1 MPLLMPR
8 WVAPILI
15 VAFAVGL
22 QWVARPLLGQYAE
35 RVAMDAGIAVVL
47 AVSLNIVNGYTGQ
60 FSIGHAAFFAIGAY
74 TAGAVTYYASLLIWN
89 SPVAMGLWSS
99 QSVIFIAATIL
110 GGLVAAAAGW
120 LIGLPSLRLRGD
132 YLAIVTLGFGEI
144 LRVLLQQTNKQLYT
158 REELHAA
165 KLGELIPPPIGGSLG
180 FINVPK
186 VANLFWVGL
195 FVGITLLVAWR
206 LKKSTFGRS
215 MIAIRENEIA
225 AESMGVN
232 VTRLKVWAFVFAAF
246 FAGVAGSLYAHE
258 VQLTPQDAGFLRSF
272 DVVIMVVLGGL
283 GSITG
288 ATLAAALVTV
298 AGEWLR
304 EPTHVWH
311 LFGLIA
317 IIRILFWPTG
327 RLKAAIWW
335 AGLIALVEG
344 VRSLAIHYQVDL
356 GEYRMIVFALVLI
369 LTMILRPGGLMGT
382 HEITDALRLRN
393 PKRAPTGGAAA
404 GEPTEVPA

>member
-1 MPLLMPR
+1 
-8 WVAPILI
+8 
-15 VAFAVGL
+15 
-22 QWVARPLLGQYAE
+22 
-35 RVAMDAGIAVVL
+35 MDGGIAVVL

-74 TAGAVTYYASLLIWN
+74 TAGAITYYASLMIWD
-89 SPVAMGLWSS
+89 SPAAMGIWSS
-99 QSVIFIAATIL
+99 QSLIFVAATVT
-110 GGLVAAAAGW
+110 GGLAAAAAGW

-144 LRVLLQQTNKQLYT
+144 LRVLLQQTNTQLYS
-158 REELHAA
+158 REEIKAA
-165 KLGELIPPPIGGSLG
+165 TFSQFVPPPVGGALG

-186 VANLFWVGL
+186 LTNVFWVSLFAGL
-195 FVGITLLVAWR
+195 TLLVAWR

-288 ATLAAALVTV
+288 ATLAALLVVV

-311 LFGLIA
+311 VFGAVA
-317 IIRILFWPTG
+317 IIRILFWPGG
-327 RLKAAIWW
+327 RVKAAIWW

-344 VRSLAIHYQVDL
+344 LRSLAILYDIDL
-356 GEYRMIVFALVLI
+356 GEYRMIIFALVLI

-393 PKRAPTGGAAA
+393 PNRGRQDAPA
-404 GEPTEVPA
+404 EVPA